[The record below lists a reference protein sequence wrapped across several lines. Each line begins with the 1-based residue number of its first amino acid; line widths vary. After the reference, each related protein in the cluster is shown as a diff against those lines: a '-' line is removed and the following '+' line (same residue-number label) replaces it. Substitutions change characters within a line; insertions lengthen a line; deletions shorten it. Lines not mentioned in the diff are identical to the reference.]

1 MTNCKT
7 LLKDIEVTA
16 SNTQTSM
23 QKPSE
28 IGKKQA
34 WHYQEH
40 NNFLIT
46 DTKEVE
52 IYKLPENSK

>member
-1 MTNCKT
+1 MTNRKT

-28 IGKKQA
+28 IGKKTSMTLSGTQ
-34 WHYQEH
+34 
-40 NNFLIT
+40 
-46 DTKEVE
+46 
-52 IYKLPENSK
+52 